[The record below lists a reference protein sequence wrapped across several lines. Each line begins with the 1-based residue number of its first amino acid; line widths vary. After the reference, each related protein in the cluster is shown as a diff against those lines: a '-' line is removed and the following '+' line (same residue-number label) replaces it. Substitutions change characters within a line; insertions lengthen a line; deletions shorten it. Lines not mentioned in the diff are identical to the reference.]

1 MEQILAFSLG
11 VFTVVA
17 VAAVVNSFKVR
28 KTISEVVEDVETAHD
43 AIDNLAT
50 DLSDDIKQAEEDF
63 DYRLKDLEKDL
74 RGEIDEIYK
83 IIDSRIDKL
92 DFRIDTKFNDN
103 SAFVDKLYTNIREL
117 QNIFREVKQT
127 DSKSVKNK

>member
-28 KTISEVVEDVETAHD
+28 KTISEVVEDVESAHD

-63 DYRLKDLEKDL
+63 DNRLMYLEKDL

-127 DSKSVKNK
+127 DK

>member
-103 SAFVDKLYTNIREL
+103 TAFVDKLYTNIREL

>member
-17 VAAVVNSFKVR
+17 VAAVANSFKVR
-28 KTISEVVEDVETAHD
+28 KTISEVVEDVESAHD

-63 DYRLKDLEKDL
+63 DYRLNNLEKDL
-74 RGEIDEIYK
+74 RGELSEIYK

-103 SAFVDKLYTNIREL
+103 TAFVDKLYTNIREL

-127 DSKSVKNK
+127 DSKSVKDK

>member
-28 KTISEVVEDVETAHD
+28 KTISEVVEDVESAHD

-127 DSKSVKNK
+127 DSKSVKDK

>member
-28 KTISEVVEDVETAHD
+28 KTISEVVEDVESAHD

-74 RGEIDEIYK
+74 RGEIEEIYK

-103 SAFVDKLYTNIREL
+103 TAFVDKLYTNIREL

-127 DSKSVKNK
+127 DSKSVKDK

>member
-28 KTISEVVEDVETAHD
+28 KTISEVVEDVESAHD

-74 RGEIDEIYK
+74 RGEINEIYK

-127 DSKSVKNK
+127 DSKSVKDK

>member
-28 KTISEVVEDVETAHD
+28 KTISEVVEDVENAHD

-127 DSKSVKNK
+127 DGKSVKDK

>member
-28 KTISEVVEDVETAHD
+28 KTISEVVEDVENAHD

-103 SAFVDKLYTNIREL
+103 TAFVDKLYTNIREL

-127 DSKSVKNK
+127 DSKSVKDK